1 MCYDGCMAN
10 LVAVYLRVSTAIQST
25 DLQRREIEAYLAAR
39 QITAFHIYEDQMS
52 GTTASRPALQ
62 ELMTDARAG
71 RVELVICWK
80 LDRLFRSL
88 RNLVGTL
95 HEFERLGIGFISIK
109 DQIDLAT
116 PSGRLMTHLIAAFA
130 EFEAALI
137 RERVRAGVATARAKG
152 KRLGRPPKITKGL
165 VIEMRKAGMSL
176 RSIAERLGVSKSA
189 VHKVLQEAAV
199 QLGQTTGGEN
209 GN

>member
-1 MCYDGCMAN
+1 MAKHT
-10 LVAVYLRVSTAIQST
+10 AVYLRVSTATQST
-25 DLQRREIEAYLAAR
+25 DLQRREIETYLTAR
-39 QITAFHIYEDQMS
+39 QISDFHIYEDQMS
-52 GTTASRPALQ
+52 GTTSSRPALQ
-62 ELMTDARAG
+62 KLMADARAA
-71 RVELVICWK
+71 RIELVICWK

-88 RNLVGTL
+88 RNLLGTL
-95 HEFERLGIGFISIK
+95 HEFERLGVGFISVK

-130 EFEAALI
+130 EFEADLI

-176 RSIAERLGVSKSA
+176 RSIADKLGVSKSA
-189 VHKVLQEAAV
+189 VHKVLQESAA
-199 QLGQTTGGEN
+199 QLGQTTGGKN